1 MTASEND
8 PGHGN
13 SVAAWTAVSIVMLG
27 TLVSAIAFPLNSVW
41 VFWAGV
47 VVIVLGVLAGKVLA
61 MMGFGVDGSGEP
73 AEAAATA
80 DPPA

>member
-1 MTASEND
+1 MTASEHD

-13 SVAAWTAVSIVMLG
+13 SVAAWTAVSVITLG
-27 TLVSAIAFPLNSVW
+27 TLISAIAFPLTSVW

-61 MMGFGVDGSGEP
+61 MMGFGVHGASAGAPVE
-73 AEAAATA
+73 ATA

>member
-1 MTASEND
+1 MTASEHD

-13 SVAAWTAVSIVMLG
+13 SIAAWTAVSLITLG
-27 TLVSAIAFPLNSVW
+27 TVIGAIAFPLNSVW

-47 VVIVLGVLAGKVLA
+47 VVIVLGVLAGKVMA
-61 MMGFGVDGSGEP
+61 MMGFGVHGSGHPVES
-73 AEAAATA
+73 ATVV